1 MDVWQEEEWGVVM
14 RWEYAPP
21 IDVIQFEKY
30 WGLLGS
36 MRNPLHYQRLGA
48 MKCKWW
54 FMGRIN
60 PLAGQIMH
68 FPFRPRYVITQS
80 TSDRTFWLGMRTF
93 PHTTSWVHNLLS
105 LSGCYYYFSATCY
118 PPPLDFVIVS
128 KNNLYMAPKCWRS
141 SRLGITHGQ
150 HDGKM
155 VNSIRNPTLCKCE
168 LIKWLSSLVLRPV
181 TDPVWLSSPSL
192 SASSRLLL

>member
-118 PPPLDFVIVS
+118 PPPWIL
-128 KNNLYMAPKCWRS
+128 S
-141 SRLGITHGQ
+141 SFRRTTCIWLPSVEEAAVWESHMGNTMG
-150 HDGKM
+150 
-155 VNSIRNPTLCKCE
+155 
-168 LIKWLSSLVLRPV
+168 KWLTAFV
-181 TDPVWLSSPSL
+181 TQPFVNVN
-192 SASSRLLL
+192 